1 MLWLLIQRLSC
12 FQKRSTNRMQTL
24 LVVSLTV
31 LAVPSAVPTFVLSIS
46 QSSQCSGCQGSGFG
60 LGQNSL
66 AGCGSVEV
74 SVTVES
80 GMCSYVGTYG
90 QPGFQC
96 TAIADCSVMI
106 DRQYSGVPTG
116 SIVTGCVSQGT
127 QRYCIDPP
135 LSSNGGT
142 GTPPTIYY
150 WTTVPQCAS
159 APGGRIAAQASGNC
173 GSCPG

>member
-1 MLWLLIQRLSC
+1 
-12 FQKRSTNRMQTL
+12 MQTL

-66 AGCGSVEV
+66 AGCGSVEA

-106 DRQYSGVPTG
+106 DRQYSGVPAG

-127 QRYCIDPP
+127 QRYCIDLP
-135 LSSNGGT
+135 LSSNVGT

-150 WTTVPQCAS
+150 SLECGSGQFTWTTVAQCAS

>member
-1 MLWLLIQRLSC
+1 
-12 FQKRSTNRMQTL
+12 MQSL
-24 LVVSLTV
+24 LVASLV
-31 LAVPSAVPTFVLSIS
+31 LLTVPSAAPTPASTLS
-46 QSSQCSGCQGSGFG
+46 QSSQCSGCQGSGFSF
-60 LGQNSL
+60 GQNLWS
-66 AGCGSVEV
+66 GCGQVMV

-80 GMCSYVGTYG
+80 GTCSYVGIHG

-106 DRQYSGVPTG
+106 DRQYSGVPAG